1 MLTTD
6 EIVSCRTDLLTFT
19 NKMFEARKGTVMKG
33 NSHQVTICNA
43 LERVV
48 IGEIT
53 ELIITI
59 PPRSGK
65 TEFAVINFIAWCMGN
80 WPDSEF
86 IHASYSH
93 RLATTNTYQARS
105 IMQHERY
112 LEIFGKPRFKGDSNA
127 KDEFRT
133 EEGGI
138 VYAAGAGGTIT
149 GYGAGKM
156 RDTFGGAIIIDDP
169 HKADEALS
177 AIMRQNVI
185 EWFSNTMEHRRN
197 SPKTPIIII
206 MQRLHDNDLAGYLL
220 NGGNG
225 QQWHHVSIPAINE
238 LGESFWPDQFP
249 LEKLRRLEKANSYI
263 FAGQYLQQPIILGG
277 NIIKRRWFRT
287 YKVAPLIKYRIVTA
301 DTASKTKEHNDYS
314 VFQCWGFGDDGKI
327 YLLDML
333 RNKWEIP
340 ELERVAVS
348 FWMKHMSIRDGG
360 QLRTFYVEEA
370 NSGTGII
377 QKIQRNGNIP
387 IKGVMRTKDKLT
399 RVLDVLSYIEAGLV
413 CVPEDAPF
421 TSDFLAECESFT
433 PDNTHMHDDQIDPM
447 IDAVNIMLANNKIRQ
462 WENF

>member
-1 MLTTD
+1 MLTSD

-19 NKMFEARKGTVMKG
+19 NKMFEARKGTKMKS
-33 NSHQVTICNA
+33 NSHQVKICNA
-43 LERVV
+43 LEMVV

-105 IMQHERY
+105 IIQHEKY
-112 LEIFGKPRFKGDSNA
+112 IEIFGKPRFKDDSNA

-133 EEGGI
+133 EQGGI

-177 AIMRQNVI
+177 SIMRQNVI

-206 MQRLHDNDLAGYLL
+206 MQRLHESDLAGYLL

-238 LGESFWPDQFP
+238 LGESFWPEQFP

-263 FAGQYLQQPIILGG
+263 FSGQYLQQPMVLGG
-277 NIIKRRWFRT
+277 NIIKRMWFRSFIT
-287 YKVAPLIKYRIVTA
+287 PPLIEYRKIFA
-301 DTASKTKEHNDYS
+301 DTAMKTAERNDYS
-314 VFQCWGFGDDGKI
+314 VFACWGLGDDGKI
-327 YLLDML
+327 YLLDL
-333 RNKWEIP
+333 LKGKWEAP
-340 ELERVAVS
+340 ELKRVARA
-348 FWMKHMSIRDGG
+348 FWEKHNNMTAG
-360 QLRTFYVEEA
+360 QLREFLVENKA
-370 NSGTGII
+370 SGTGLI
-377 QKIQRNGNIP
+377 QEIEREGNIP
-387 IKGVMRTKDKLT
+387 VKGVERTKDKLT
-399 RVLDVLSYIEAGLV
+399 RLMDVLSYIEAGLV
-413 CVPEDAPF
+413 CIPESASF
-421 TSDFLAECESFT
+421 TNDFLAECESFT
-433 PDNTHMHDDQIDPM
+433 SDDTHMHDDQVDTM
-447 IDAVNIMLANNKIRQ
+447 IDAINDMLANNKLKA